1 MRKPTYRAKHKAY
14 YILDTRKGSATEGKQ
29 IRLAAGPKDDATYA
43 AAVAAWA
50 AMQGIGPAEQPQEQ
64 PAPAVSGPTL
74 GAIIDEWLE
83 YIRAHKSSATH
94 VSYKRYATAW
104 KELHG
109 TIPAAEIKPFHI
121 RKLIEVRF
129 TNREDGEPFSNSVR
143 AQVEKVTLGIFAWA
157 LKEELIERNTV
168 KGYERKADF
177 DKRKGWINDE
187 QYGKLLAVCSDENFR
202 DLLEVLWLTG
212 ARPFELFQVDR
223 RHFDRANR
231 RLVLR
236 RRDGDKV
243 KAKEREKDATRTIYL
258 SGRAYEIV
266 CRLADQHETALFRN
280 RVGQR
285 WTNSTTSQRM
295 RNLTELTGVRCQTTN
310 DSPTIYN
317 LRHSFATLGATVR
330 NIDIATMAKLLG
342 HKSTKMLLE
351 IYDHRGDD
359 SAYMLKALA
368 LVA

>member
-14 YILDTRKGSATEGKQ
+14 YILDNRKGSATEGKQ

-50 AMQGIGPAEQPQEQ
+50 AMQGIGQVQQPQEQ
-64 PAPAVSGPTL
+64 PAQVSGPTL
-74 GAIIDEWLE
+74 GTIIDEWLE
-83 YIRAHKSSATH
+83 YIKGHKSPATYL
-94 VSYKRYATAW
+94 SYKRYATAW

-109 TIPAAEIKPFHI
+109 TVPAAEVKPFHV
-121 RKLIEVRF
+121 RKLIEQRF

-157 LKEELIERNTV
+157 VKEELIERNTV
-168 KGYERKADF
+168 KGYERKAEF
-177 DKRKGWINDE
+177 GKRKGWINDE
-187 QYGKLLAVCSDENFR
+187 QYGKLVAVCSDECFR

-212 ARPFELFQVDR
+212 ARPFEIFQMDA
-223 RHFDRANR
+223 RHLDRANR

-243 KAKEREKDATRTIYL
+243 KAKERERDATRTIYL

-266 CRLADQHETALFRN
+266 CRLADLYPAGPLFRN
-280 RVGQR
+280 RSGQR
-285 WTNSTTSQRM
+285 WSNSTTSQRM
-295 RNLTELTGVRCQTTN
+295 RNLTELTGVRCQTTAEP
-310 DSPTIYN
+310 PTIYN